1 MSAPMSIRLDQK
13 TRRTIV
19 RLARDR
25 RESQSAVIRDAIAAL
40 LERTPAAG
48 RPYEAW
54 RGVIGITRSKAGN
67 LSEHTGA
74 RFRALLEA
82 RTRRGR

>member
-1 MSAPMSIRLDQK
+1 MSIRLDEK

-25 RESQSAVIRDAIAAL
+25 RESRSEVIRDAIGAL

-54 RGVIGITRSKAGN
+54 REVIGITRSKAGN
-67 LSEHTGA
+67 LSERTGA
-74 RFRALLEA
+74 MFRTLLEA
-82 RTRRGR
+82 RARGGR